1 MDIEIHFKISGL
13 NQQYARCLDEGRYDE
28 WAMFFVED
36 GMYAIHSREN
46 ADAGLEAYIM
56 YCDGTPMMRDR
67 MLALGKAVVHDLRH
81 ERRIVSDVVVT
92 GESSDAYEARSNYLM
107 VRTDLEGRSELFSA
121 GEYRDKI
128 VFDDQGRPRFQERI
142 VVPDTF
148 NIVGTC
154 PYPI

>member
-1 MDIEIHFKISGL
+1 MGVNRIGK
-13 NQQYARCLDEGRYDE
+13 EGRYDE
-28 WAMFFVED
+28 WAMFFAED
-36 GMYAIHSREN
+36 AMYAIHSREN

-56 YCDGTPMMRDR
+56 YCDGAPMMRDR
-67 MLALGKAVVHDLRH
+67 ILATEKAINHDLRF
-81 ERRIVSDVVVT
+81 ERRIVTDVVVT
-92 GESSDAYEARSNYLM
+92 NHGDAVLEARANYLM

-128 VFDDQGRPRFQERI
+128 VFDGEMLPKFQERI